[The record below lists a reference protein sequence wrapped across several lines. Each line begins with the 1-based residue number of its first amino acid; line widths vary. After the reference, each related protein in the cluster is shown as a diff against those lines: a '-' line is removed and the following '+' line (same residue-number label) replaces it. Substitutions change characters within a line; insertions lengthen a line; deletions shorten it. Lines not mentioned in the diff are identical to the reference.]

1 MIYPVNS
8 PLLYT
13 PAKPEIPWTAPA
25 KSKQE
30 KGYMKRKTCSILM
43 GLGVVAL
50 SCLCIAPATAQN
62 SQVKEKPPM
71 YTYVSN
77 WQIPR
82 AHWADFMKERDAT
95 KSILDKAMADGTIVG
110 YGGDENLIHRAD
122 GYTHDDWW
130 SSMSMAGLLK
140 VLDQFYS
147 SGQSDTPALQTA
159 TKHEDLVLVSRYYNW
174 HPGSYQNAN
183 LQVAEYQLKA
193 DAPDDAVEML
203 SKTLVVPLME
213 KLLSDG
219 TILEY
224 EVDVEAVHTDAP
236 GAFSIVWVSANPEAV
251 DKVNAALR
259 ASMAAQPLGG
269 PAFLSMIDYSKHR
282 DELWRSTG
290 TYK

>member
-1 MIYPVNS
+1 MNR
-8 PLLYT
+8 
-13 PAKPEIPWTAPA
+13 
-25 KSKQE
+25 KS
-30 KGYMKRKTCSILM
+30 GSIFM
-43 GLGVVAL
+43 GLCVVAL
-50 SCLCIAPATAQN
+50 SCLCSAPATAQN
-62 SQVKEKPPM
+62 SQVKEKPPL

-82 AHWADFMKERDAT
+82 AHWADMAKDRDAT
-95 KSILDKAMADGTIVG
+95 KSILDKAVADGAIVG
-110 YGGDENLIHRAD
+110 YGSDENLVHRPD

-130 SSMSMAGLLK
+130 SSMSMGGLLK
-140 VLDQFYS
+140 VLNQFYT
-147 SGQSDTPALQTA
+147 SGNSDTPALLTA
-159 TKHEDLVLVSRYYNW
+159 TKHEDEVLVSRYYNW
-174 HPGSYQNAN
+174 HSGSYQNAN

-213 KLLSDG
+213 KLLADG

-224 EVDVEAVHTDAP
+224 EIDTQAVHTDAP
-236 GAFSIVWVSANPEAV
+236 GSFSIVWVSANPEAV

-269 PAFLSMIDYSKHR
+269 PAFLSVIDYSKHR
-282 DELWRSTG
+282 DELWRSMG